1 MFAVCSPRGF
11 SMQRS
16 PFFVQPN
23 GQNGKTRPYTRASL
37 GLETRMAKS
46 SGASRRSG
54 APIRDRRKNT
64 RLRVL
69 VDEFR
74 HGISANQRELRVQ
87 FARLAQLQA
96 ELDLAKA
103 TRR

>member
-1 MFAVCSPRGF
+1 
-11 SMQRS
+11 
-16 PFFVQPN
+16 
-23 GQNGKTRPYTRASL
+23 
-37 GLETRMAKS
+37 MAKS

-54 APIRDRRKNT
+54 VPLRDRRKNT

-69 VDEFR
+69 IDECR
-74 HGISANQRELRVQ
+74 HGISANQQELRVQ

-96 ELDLAKA
+96 EVDLVKA